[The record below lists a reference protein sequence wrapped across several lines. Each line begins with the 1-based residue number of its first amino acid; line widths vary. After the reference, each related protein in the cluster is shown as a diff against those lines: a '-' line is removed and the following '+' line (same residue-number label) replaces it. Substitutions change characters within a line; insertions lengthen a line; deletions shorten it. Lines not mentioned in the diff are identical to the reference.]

1 MKDGFIKVAA
11 VTPDIRVG
19 DTKFNTKSII
29 KNIMAVYEKGVK
41 LAVFPELCI
50 TGYTCGDLFQQDT
63 LLQGALDGLAEICS
77 FSGSNNIDMVIVAG
91 LPVMHNSR
99 LYNTAAVIHNGSLLG
114 IVPKQNIPNYSE
126 FYEARHFSPAPSKT
140 EVIHIP
146 ALKPPTG

>member
-63 LLQGALDGLAEICS
+63 LLQGALDGLAEI
-77 FSGSNNIDMVIVAG
+77 
-91 LPVMHNSR
+91 
-99 LYNTAAVIHNGSLLG
+99 
-114 IVPKQNIPNYSE
+114 
-126 FYEARHFSPAPSKT
+126 
-140 EVIHIP
+140 
-146 ALKPPTG
+146 